1 MNRSGKTQRPGSP
14 APEREPEPQTVRSV
28 DLYLGAAPLLETRV
42 VEGLVAFGKKHP
54 GWRFSLRQAGF
65 RYTRAWLKRNRT
77 DGVLLA
83 VGGETQEPVLRR
95 EGIPY
100 VRLLQPDL
108 RRPEDVMVDDV
119 AIGACGAD
127 FFLRQGFRRCVFCG
141 VGTNWSDRR
150 RQGFERRLA
159 GAGVSCA
166 VHSFPFSDVAHWQFG
181 PAADGRLRR
190 LVRSLPTGTA
200 ILAAHDALAKRII
213 DASLREGRRIPQEIA
228 VLGVGNHALLCLV
241 SPVPVSSVE
250 TRVPVATFRAA
261 ERLEAL
267 FAGREIRQPEL
278 VTPYGV
284 VARASTRVPRN
295 RSGGRAGRDG
305 PDGGA
310 FAPCDVAPDAGPAF
324 PALCRAHGGGGNP
337 GGAAAARPGA
347 DGSRDDTAHADCGGV
362 RLCRS
367 LAHGAPLPPTLR
379 ADPARLPQHA
389 LICRFSRSGGRA
401 VEPARH
407 SQRPQIAAKP
417 ASGEGAAVP
426 RRARRRRVSRGRR
439 ACARWAAGPFQ

>member
-1 MNRSGKTQRPGSP
+1 MNRSGKTQRPGP
-14 APEREPEPQTVRSV
+14 PVRERGREMEAQTVRSV

-83 VGGETQEPVLRR
+83 VGGESQEPVLRR

-166 VHSFPFSDVAHWQFG
+166 VYSFPFSDVAHWQFG

-241 SPVPVSSVE
+241 SPVPISSVE

-284 VARASTRVPRN
+284 VARASTETRLYGEGIVATVCREIEAAV
-295 RSGGRAGRDG
+295 GRGETDLTAALSRHAMSRRTLDRRFQRYAGRT
-305 PDGGA
+305 
-310 FAPCDVAPDAGPAF
+310 VAAEI
-324 PALCRAHGGGGNP
+324 RE
-337 GGAAAARPGA
+337 
-347 DGSRDDTAHADCGGV
+347 
-362 RLCRS
+362 
-367 LAHGAPLPPTLR
+367 
-379 ADPARLPQHA
+379 ARL
-389 LICRFSRSGGRA
+389 RRA
-401 VEPARH
+401 RELMEAGTIPLT
-407 SQRPQIAAKP
+407 QIAA
-417 ASGEGAAVP
+417 ACGFADLSHMG
-426 RRARRRRVSRGRR
+426 RLFRRRYGQSPRDFLNTR
-439 ACARWAAGPFQ
+439 